1 MVPVL
6 LLGRSN
12 KMENTFD
19 SIAFEVLKESI
30 STAMFIDDKALEPFE
45 ENKIGFEDF
54 TKLYKAFKKYN
65 CHLDIRRYK
74 NIGHKAKF
82 KKLLSKIDLLVLD
95 WQLDENDIE
104 YLITLQ
110 MLASAIAI
118 KNIHFICIYTRRK
131 NEEIEDQ
138 ILYPITSYFSD
149 NYKEKS
155 KEKLEKIYELLDDQG
170 IELKHFKDKFY
181 GLIKELTFCYHQTID
196 TSTKLIEIDKL
207 LHELGIAVELKKL
220 VENTYIEPDFAQ
232 RLIHF
237 GYDIYNS
244 PTSNNLYKIHI
255 SQKDRN
261 SIYINNTVIRIR
273 NKVDTID
280 LYREFCDSLIDEHNV
295 FFTLFGLEMRN
306 RFRESAAFIGTE
318 ISNIDEIALF
328 YHQNQVPSTDF
339 LELLKNIWKEQASS
353 FLYERKIKILD
364 SLEDYKKGRRINH
377 RVNTFS
383 KRNNSNQINLSKINA
398 FYNTLE
404 IKRMTDDTIK
414 FGDIFFRKD
423 DIERKYLLC
432 ITPHCDCLHP
442 KENISNMFHF
452 IEGKEIDL
460 SDGLGIA
467 ERDFVSF
474 VYYEGHPICIQWY
487 CRPFSIHISTKNNR
501 INRLIKVNIKG
512 NKIAMSYLRT
522 LRENYSQRIANH
534 SFGFPLRVG
543 ITFATTK

>member
-12 KMENTFD
+12 KMANTFD

-45 ENKIGFEDF
+45 ENKKGYEDF
-54 TKLYKAFKKYN
+54 TKLYKSFKKYN
-65 CHLDIRRYK
+65 CLLDIRRYK
-74 NIGHKAKF
+74 NIGHKSKF
-82 KKLLSKIDLLVLD
+82 NKSLSKIDLLVLD
-95 WQLDENDIE
+95 WQLDESDIE

-110 MLASAIAI
+110 MLASAIAV
-118 KNIHFICIYTRRK
+118 KNVHFICIYTRRK

-138 ILYPITSYFSD
+138 IIYPITSYFS
-149 NYKEKS
+149 NNHNEKA
-155 KEKLEKIYELLDDQG
+155 KEKLDYFYEMLDEQG
-170 IELKHFKDKFY
+170 IELDHFKDRFY
-181 GLIKELTFCYHQTID
+181 GLIKELTFFYHQAID
-196 TSTKLIEIDKL
+196 TSTIFIDIDNL
-207 LHELGIAVELKKL
+207 LHKIGIAAELKKL
-220 VENTYIEPDFAQ
+220 VESTYTEPDFAQ
-232 RLIHF
+232 KLIHF
-237 GYDIYNS
+237 GYDIYDS

-273 NKVDTID
+273 NKVDTPD
-280 LYREFCDSLIDEHNV
+280 LYGEFCASLIDDHNI

-306 RFRESAAFIGTE
+306 RFRESSAFIGTE

-339 LELLKNIWKEQASS
+339 SELLKNIWKEQASS

-364 SLEDYKKGRRINH
+364 SLEDYKKGRKIKH
-377 RVNTFS
+377 KVNTFS
-383 KRNNSNQINLSKINA
+383 KRNESNQINLAKINA
-398 FYNTLE
+398 FYNTLD
-404 IKRMTDDTIK
+404 IKRMKGDTIK
-414 FGDIFFRKD
+414 FGDILFRKD
-423 DIERKYLLC
+423 DMERKYMLC

-442 KENISNMFHF
+442 EENISNMFHF
-452 IEGKEIDL
+452 IEGKKIDL
-460 SDGLGIA
+460 SSGLGIA
-467 ERDFVSF
+467 EREFVSF

-487 CRPFSIHISTKNNR
+487 CRPFSIHISTKNNQ
-501 INRLIKVNIKG
+501 IHRLIKVNIKG
-512 NKIAMSYLRT
+512 DKTAMSYLCT

-543 ITFATTK
+543 ITFAKS